1 MSDEK
6 QNAQVANAAAQKSEQ
21 NGNYGN
27 GAKTGAFGL
36 DIGTSRIVVATSDNP
51 RETRTELN
59 AFVAVPSSEMAEN
72 VLKHKQMV
80 YERNCKNLYVYGND
94 SDFFASFLNTDAR
107 RPMKDGLLNPH
118 EEQSQHIMQLIIQ
131 RLLPRAR
138 KGETLFFSVPGK
150 GEGVNGKLVYHEAV
164 LRSFLQSLGYTAKAL
179 NEGQAVV
186 FSELQEENFTGIG
199 ISCGGG
205 MCNVSVSFMSMPMIT
220 FSVPKGGDYIDS
232 NVAEVLGEA
241 NTTKVRLEKEEDL
254 DLSRQPKGDLER
266 ALHIYYEDVIHTVI
280 ERLRQEFAGSSALPK
295 IDRPMPI
302 VLAGG
307 TARPAGF
314 KQKFEQVLAAGGD
327 LSFPVSDVRM
337 AKDPLTATA
346 RGCYI
351 AAHSEMKY
359 PSAPRGVG
367 LTRSRAAPL
376 PRKSRRLLRGR
387 RRATAGVRPRRGL

>member
-1 MSDEK
+1 MSEEK
-6 QNAQVANAAAQKSEQ
+6 QNVAQAAATNVNQKLEQ
-21 NGNYGN
+21 NGNGN
-27 GAKTGAFGL
+27 NGSAAKTGAFGL
-36 DIGTSRIVVATSDNP
+36 DIGTSRIVAATSDNP
-51 RETRTELN
+51 REARTELN
-59 AFVAVPSSEMAEN
+59 AFVSVPCSEMAEN

-80 YERNCKNLYVYGND
+80 YERNCKSIYVYGND
-94 SDFFASFLNTDAR
+94 SDFFASFLSTDSR
-107 RPMKDGLLNPH
+107 RPMRDGLLNPQ

-131 RLLPRAR
+131 RLVPRAR

-164 LRSFLQSLGYTAKAL
+164 LRSFLQSLGYTAKSL

-186 FSELQEENFTGIG
+186 FSELQDENFTGIG

-205 MCNVSVSFMSMPMIT
+205 MCNVSASFMSMPMIT
-220 FSVPKGGDYIDS
+220 FSVPKGGDYIDR
-232 NVAEVLGEA
+232 NVAEVMGEP
-241 NTTKVRLEKEEDL
+241 NTTKVRLEKEESL
-254 DLSRQPKGDLER
+254 DLSRSPKGDLER

-280 ERLRQEFAGSSALPK
+280 ERLRREFASSSQLPK

-327 LSFPVSDVRM
+327 LPFPVSDVRM

-346 RGCYI
+346 HGCYI
-351 AAHSEMKY
+351 AALSEMK
-359 PSAPRGVG
+359 
-367 LTRSRAAPL
+367 
-376 PRKSRRLLRGR
+376 
-387 RRATAGVRPRRGL
+387 

>member
-6 QNAQVANAAAQKSEQ
+6 QNVQAANGAAQKSEQ
-21 NGNYGN
+21 NGNGV
-27 GAKTGAFGL
+27 KTGAYGL

-51 RETRTELN
+51 REARTELN

-107 RPMKDGLLNPH
+107 RPMRDGLLNPQ

-131 RLLPRAR
+131 RLVPRAR

-164 LRSFLQSLGYTAKAL
+164 LKNFLNSLGYNAKSI

-186 FSELQEENFTGIG
+186 FSELQDENFTGIG

-205 MCNVSVSFMSMPMIT
+205 MCNVAVSFMAMPMIT
-220 FSVPKGGDYIDS
+220 FSIPKGGDYIDR

-241 NTTKVRLEKEEDL
+241 NATKIRLEKEERL
-254 DLSRQPKGDLER
+254 DLSKQPRTELDR

-280 ERLRQEFAGSSALPK
+280 DRLRQEFASSSALPK

-307 TARPAGF
+307 TARPTGF

-327 LSFPVSDVRM
+327 LPFPVADVRM

-346 RGCYI
+346 HGCYI
-351 AAHSEMKY
+351 AALSEMK
-359 PSAPRGVG
+359 
-367 LTRSRAAPL
+367 
-376 PRKSRRLLRGR
+376 
-387 RRATAGVRPRRGL
+387 